1 MAVFVDTGAWFAY
14 FVRRDTDHPAA
25 VRWMKTNRQPLVTT
39 DYILDEL
46 LTLLKLR
53 ESTPVAVAAGESV
66 LEQGVARLEYVT
78 PEDFENAWQ
87 AFRQYRDKEW
97 SFTDCTS
104 KVVMERLGIAQ
115 AFAFDHHFDQFGSV
129 VGVPSRPEHG

>member
-14 FVRRDTDHPAA
+14 FVRRDPDHAAA
-25 VRWMKTNRQPLVTT
+25 VDWTQKNRQPLITT
-39 DYILDEL
+39 DYVLDEL

-53 ESTPVAVAAGESV
+53 ESHRVAVAAGEA
-66 LEQGVARLEYVT
+66 LLRQNVARVEQIT
-78 PEDFENAWQ
+78 ENDFQSAWEV
-87 AFRQYRDKEW
+87 FRQYRDKGW

-115 AFAFDHHFDQFGSV
+115 AFAFDTDFEEFGTIV
-129 VGVPSRPEHG
+129 RVPR